1 MKQGYYSPIETPR
14 EALYEAAA
22 AMDNQDV
29 PLEDWPVNLIAA
41 LGRAG
46 FVIVPLELPHDVLG
60 IAEIAGVAETRNPKH
75 AWDFLIAATRAA

>member
-1 MKQGYYSPIETPR
+1 MEQGYYSPIETPR

-46 FVIVPLELPHDVLG
+46 FVIVPLELPHDVNWCG
-60 IAEIAGVAETRNPKH
+60 CETTMERLH
-75 AWDFLIAATRAA
+75 WL